1 MCRFFIQKHLA
12 ICRTKAAVYLAVE
25 LFANGLIP
33 VLVHN
38 RLIHKNRR
46 CSLTGIQQ
54 IICFVLLAFYF
65 VLIFQ
70 MFQYIVNLGD
80 LRCRINRSMTQHR
93 QQELFRRAVLI

>member
-12 ICRTKAAVYLAVE
+12 IRRAKATIYLTVE

-65 VLIFQ
+65 VLILQ
-70 MFQYIVNLGD
+70 MFQYIVNLGN
-80 LRCRINRSMTQHR
+80 LCCRINRSMTQHR
-93 QQELFRRAVLI
+93 QQELFCRAVLV